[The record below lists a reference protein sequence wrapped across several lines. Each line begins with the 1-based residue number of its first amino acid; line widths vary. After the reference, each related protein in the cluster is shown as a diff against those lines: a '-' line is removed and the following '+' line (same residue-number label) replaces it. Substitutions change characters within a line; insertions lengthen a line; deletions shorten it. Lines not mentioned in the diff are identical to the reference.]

1 MKTQNFKNH
10 SRLVFG
16 YHQVGMLSAF
26 AILIWSFVNL
36 FTDFN
41 STNLFLS
48 FFAFSFNVIT
58 FYVRSFALGNQDRI
72 IRMEMRYRY
81 YLLTNVRFETFENKL
96 NSKQIVALRFA
107 SDEEIVEL
115 TKRAIEEKLT
125 PKEIKK
131 EVKNWQGD
139 YNRI

>member
-48 FFAFSFNVIT
+48 IFAFSFNVIT